1 MVKDKALDFRSY
13 EEAAEWFDTHDMSD
27 YQDQLRPVDFHFDL
41 RKNRD
46 WVELEREIARSVR
59 KLAKKQ
65 NVPTRKLVN
74 QLLKERLE
82 NLQ

>member
-1 MVKDKALDFRSY
+1 MEKDKTLQFKTY

-27 YQDQLRPVDFHFDL
+27 YQDQMKPVDFHFDL

-46 WVELEREIARSVR
+46 WVELDRDVAKSVR

-65 NVPTRKLVN
+65 NIPTRKLVN
-74 QLLKERLE
+74 EWLKERLE
-82 NLQ
+82 NPQ